1 MKRHESL
8 HALSQ
13 HHHFALIQSW
23 AIRKAQKEPAAKRE
37 AALRRIAVKFL
48 RFYERTGRVHF
59 REEEEI
65 LLPAYARH
73 LSLDEDKDVMR
84 MLADHAAIRAKIADL
99 AVQVDNG
106 APVEAALVELGRL
119 FHDHVRLEENV
130 IFPRMEKTLTE
141 AELRRVGKLLT
152 RLHRKG
158 EICEI

>member
-1 MKRHESL
+1 MIRHESL

-23 AIRKAQKEPAAKRE
+23 AIRKAQKEPAARRE
-37 AALRRIAVKFL
+37 AALRRIARKFL

-59 REEEEI
+59 REEEEV

-73 LSLDEDKDVMR
+73 VPLDEDKDVMH
-84 MLADHAAIRAKIADL
+84 MLAEHALIRARVA
-99 AVQVDNG
+99 
-106 APVEAALVELGRL
+106 ELVAHFENDEPLEETLIELGRL
-119 FHDHVRLEENV
+119 LHDHVRLEENV
-130 IFPRMEKTLTE
+130 IFPRMEKTLSE

-152 RLHRKG
+152 RLHRRG